1 MDGSPAWVSRE
12 SEGRGLYRAVLLA
25 AALLVVG
32 LVFEQLT
39 TLIVAVLITVLI
51 AIPLSA
57 CADYGQ
63 RYRVPRALGALGG
76 LIIGIGTI
84 VLIFAVVIP
93 PAIDEADQFINQLDV
108 TIANAGADIGAIS
121 GESPEEVG
129 ERAQEYLRGF
139 TEEPEKLIGPLAS
152 AGVTIASVIAA
163 LIFIL
168 ITAYFMAINPGPLL
182 NGMTSLVPAARRPRA
197 QAIMAR
203 LRSSWIGWMQGLVA
217 DMLISG
223 VLLYIGLS
231 IVGLDF
237 ALVFAVFGAFLVIIP
252 YFGAFI
258 GGVPPVL
265 LALADSPEK
274 ALLTLIVYVV
284 VQQVEGNLIIPLIMS
299 QRVRLHPALIAVG
312 VLIVGQLLGLIGLFV
327 AVPLISLAVIL
338 TDELWVKRHSNE
350 LEPVES
356 VAATPEIILR
366 P

>member
-1 MDGSPAWVSRE
+1 MDGSPALVGRE
-12 SEGRGLYRAVLLA
+12 SEGRGLYRAISFA
-25 AALLVVG
+25 AALLVLG
-32 LVFEQLT
+32 LLFEQLT
-39 TLIVAVLITVLI
+39 TLFVAVLITVLI

-63 RYRVPRALGALGG
+63 RYRVPRALGALAG
-76 LIIGIGTI
+76 LLIGIGVI

-93 PAIDEADQFINQLDV
+93 PAVDEADQFINQIDENVATV
-108 TIANAGADIGAIS
+108 TEQIGTIS
-121 GESPEEVG
+121 GDSPEEVG
-129 ERAQEYLRGF
+129 QRAEDYLRSF
-139 TEEPEKLIGPLAS
+139 TDQPEKLIGPLAS
-152 AGVTIASVIAA
+152 AGATIASVVAA

-168 ITAYFMAINPGPLL
+168 ITAYFMAINPAPLL
-182 NGMTSLVPAARRPRA
+182 SGMTSLVPPSRRPRA
-197 QAIMAR
+197 QAIITR
-203 LRSSWIGWMQGLVA
+203 LRSSWIGWMQGLAA
-217 DMLISG
+217 DMVISG
-223 VLLYIGLS
+223 VLLYIGLT

-252 YFGAFI
+252 YFGSVI